1 MFFENLDFLIKN
13 VIFRKVVFYL
23 GESIT
28 FEGQGAIWRVSG
40 PAKMMKKWPG
50 EEKKHD
56 AKINMTF
63 QKTNEQV

>member
-1 MFFENLDFLIKN
+1 MFFLGAEFWRKN

-56 AKINMTF
+56 AKINMKF